1 MKVLITGAR
10 GQLGRHLESV
20 INNMGNYEVISLG
33 HAELDITDP
42 AQVHQQI
49 VSSVPDVVIHTA
61 ANTNV
66 DGCELDPENA
76 YRVNALGSRNIA
88 AAAAKTGAKMVYI
101 STDYVFDGKSRRPYT
116 EFDPANPINVYGRSK
131 LAGELYVS
139 NLLNK
144 YFIVRTSWLYG
155 KYGTNFVKTM
165 LRMAGEKTELTVVD
179 DQVGTP
185 TYAEDLAKFIIDLL
199 PTELYGIY
207 HASNTG
213 CCSWFQFARAIFEA
227 AGLDNTK
234 ISPISTSRLKRPAPR
249 PAYSVLDHFC
259 IRLEGLPDLR
269 PWEEALQEYLA
280 NEKTNE

>member
-10 GQLGRHLESV
+10 GQLGRYLKSV
-20 INNMGNYEVISLG
+20 FYRIGNHEVISLG
-33 HAELDITDP
+33 HAELDITQP
-42 AQVHQQI
+42 APVHQLI
-49 VSSVPDVVIHTA
+49 AGSDPDVVIHTA

-66 DGCELDPENA
+66 DGCELDSENA

-88 AAAAKTGAKMVYI
+88 AAAARTGAKMVYI

-116 EFDPANPINVYGRSK
+116 EFDPANPINVYGKSK

-139 NLLNK
+139 SLLNK

-165 LRMAGEKTELTVVD
+165 LRMAREKTELTVVD
-179 DQVGTP
+179 DQVGSP

-199 PTELYGIY
+199 PTDLYGIY
-207 HASNTG
+207 HAGNTG

-234 ISPISTSRLKRPAPR
+234 ISPISTSRLKRSAPR

-280 NEKTNE
+280 DEKENG

>member
-42 AQVHQQI
+42 ALVHQQI

-66 DGCELDPENA
+66 DGCELDPEIA

-116 EFDPANPINVYGRSK
+116 EFDPANPINVYGKSK

-139 NLLNK
+139 KLLNK

-227 AGLDNTK
+227 AGLDDAK